1 MHWTIRSLVLA
12 LLAGLAASQLLSEL
26 PLIIKSPY
34 MQYWIDASHVSLPTG
49 AWPLFWTRRSVGWT
63 SYIQVDNT
71 SYQWSGEYLTTRP
84 NLTATTVTPTRT
96 IFSFVAGPIAFNAT
110 YLSPLDPTDL
120 VRQSL
125 PFGYLYLDAWSLD
138 GKPHAIRFYFDIT
151 GEPLSIDAFDPVQ
164 WNTTQIENA
173 LYHSMHLTSKQSMTE
188 DSDIVKDSTLYF
200 AMENRPD
207 MTWQSGGNQDD
218 VRNKFVAGGSPLPD
232 TVDPTPRTIINWPVL
247 SFLVDLGNT
256 TQTSK
261 SVCLVTGLV
270 RDPVIQYTTS
280 GSIQVRSSYYW
291 SAYNT
296 IDDIIQ
302 DVIAKF
308 DDVRSKAI
316 DFDNTILS
324 DGGAISSEYND
335 LISISLRMVFGA
347 MDITIPKFGDG
358 TLDTSDVKIF
368 MKDIGSSSRVNP
380 VEVIYAA
387 LPAILYF
394 NSTLAGSLLEPLL
407 EYQNS
412 SNYKNAYAAPD
423 LGIAYPKVLGNSSDT
438 TELALE
444 NCGNMLIMTLAH
456 ALKSG
461 DGSLLYRYYNLL
473 KEWAD
478 YLEKNT
484 LHPAGYVSADG
495 ENNPNLSNLALKGIL
510 GIDAMGKI
518 SNVTGNS
525 ADASHYESQAKD
537 YYNQWEILA
546 VASGHITSV
555 YGDVSNWGLVYNLY
569 AAKLLDSNLISDQ
582 ILSIHVLT
590 SVVAPKFGFP
600 YDTNDAGKVKSHWT
614 MFTAA
619 TLSDPSLRDSLIRM
633 VWQRASLNDSVAF
646 PTTYDPTTGSAITGV
661 ARHVYYISTK
671 VSCLFI

>member
-1 MHWTIRSLVLA
+1 MHWTICSFALA

-26 PLIIKSPY
+26 PLIVKSPY
-34 MQYWIDASHVSLPTG
+34 MQYWIDASNVSLLNGTRPK
-49 AWPLFWTRRSVGWT
+49 FWTGRTIGWT
-63 SYIQVDNT
+63 SYIQVDGT
-71 SYQWSGEYLTTRP
+71 AYKWSGNSWPTRP
-84 NLTATTVTPTRT
+84 NLTTTMVTPTRT
-96 IFSFVAGPIAFNAT
+96 IFSFVAGAMAFNAT

-138 GKPHAIRFYFDIT
+138 GNVHAVRFYFDTT
-151 GEPLSIDAFDPVQ
+151 GEPLTADINDEVQ
-164 WNTTQIENA
+164 WSTAQIGNI
-173 LYHSMHLTSKQSMTE
+173 LRHSMHLTTMQLMTE
-188 DSDIVKDSTLYF
+188 DADIAKDSTLYF
-200 AMENRPD
+200 AMENSPD
-207 MTWQSGGNQDD
+207 ISWQSGGNEAD
-218 VRNKFVAGGSPLPD
+218 VRHIFEAGGSSLPD
-232 TVDPTPRTIINWPVL
+232 TMDTNPRITIDAKPVL
-247 SFLVDLGNT
+247 SFLVDLGNI
-256 TQTSK
+256 TQTNK

-270 RDPVIQYTTS
+270 RDPVIQYITS
-280 GSIQVRSSYYW
+280 GSTQVRSSYYW

-316 DFDNTILS
+316 DFDSKILA
-324 DGGAISSEYND
+324 DGDAISSKYSD
-335 LISISLRMVFGA
+335 LISISLRMVFGT
-347 MDITIPKFGDG
+347 MDITIPKSGDG

-412 SNYKNAYAAPD
+412 SSYKNAYAAPD
-423 LGIAYPKVLGNSSDT
+423 LGIAYPKVVGNSSDT

-444 NCGNMLIMTLAH
+444 NCCNMLIMTLAH

-478 YLEKNT
+478 YLEKIT
-484 LHPAGYVSADG
+484 LDLEGYASTDR
-495 ENNPNLSNLALKGIL
+495 ENNRNLSNLALKGIL
-510 GIDAMGKI
+510 GLDAMGKI

-525 ADASHYESQAKD
+525 ADASHYESQAQD
-537 YYNQWEILA
+537 YYNQWENLA
-546 VASGHITSV
+546 VYLGHITSV
-555 YGDVSNWGLVYNLY
+555 YGDTSNWGLVYNLY
-569 AAKLLDSNLISDQ
+569 AAKLLGSNLISDQ
-582 ILSIHVLT
+582 V
-590 SVVAPKFGFP
+590 
-600 YDTNDAGKVKSHWT
+600 
-614 MFTAA
+614 
-619 TLSDPSLRDSLIRM
+619 RM
-633 VWQRASLNDSVAF
+633 EIYQFVEL
-646 PTTYDPTTGSAITGV
+646 
-661 ARHVYYISTK
+661 K
-671 VSCLFI
+671 C